1 MQCGNCTEI
10 CEDCGT
16 VCLDCA
22 DTVCQECGKCSGCID
37 EICPECSIC
46 IECAGIMCGECY
58 YCADCAEIICE
69 NCGMYCSDCAVICEE
84 CGQCE
89 NCIDICP
96 DCDKCADCCADA
108 ASEYGC
114 SHGICVNSSE
124 WGSHY
129 CTYGSHC
136 IEDSTEYG
144 HDNSVHWNVCDEGC
158 DVKLNTAPHS
168 FGKGEVTKEAT
179 KSSDGVLTVT
189 CVICGYEK
197 NEAIP
202 KLTGGHTHTYTET
215 VTAPTCTDGGYTTH
229 SCSCGHTWR
238 DNETPA
244 TSHDYQYKYTA
255 DEHWQECTVCHD
267 TTESAS
273 HKLGAWNTVVK
284 PGYTYK
290 GVKQRECKHCG
301 YTLADEIEMLKVPE
315 DKVVITIPSYPATP
329 DPSTPVGGEDD
340 GPSKPGADTEN
351 PGGSTTPATTV
362 KEVLTKGKDNTVPA
376 LPTLPPNENGNIFD
390 GWVDK
395 ETGETVKKGDKITGS
410 IELIPVWK
418 DCGDGKHTD
427 SDGDNNCD
435 ECGYILVKE
444 TKPDDEKKPPETDAP
459 AKNDPQDG
467 DGKAPKS
474 PAGGIIAG
482 IGSAGL
488 VAIVS
493 VAAVLSRKK
502 KKEKSK

>member
-1 MQCGNCTEI
+1 
-10 CEDCGT
+10 
-16 VCLDCA
+16 
-22 DTVCQECGKCSGCID
+22 
-37 EICPECSIC
+37 
-46 IECAGIMCGECY
+46 
-58 YCADCAEIICE
+58 
-69 NCGMYCSDCAVICEE
+69 
-84 CGQCE
+84 
-89 NCIDICP
+89 
-96 DCDKCADCCADA
+96 
-108 ASEYGC
+108 
-114 SHGICVNSSE
+114 
-124 WGSHY
+124 
-129 CTYGSHC
+129 
-136 IEDSTEYG
+136 
-144 HDNSVHWNVCDEGC
+144 
-158 DVKLNTAPHS
+158 
-168 FGKGEVTKEAT
+168 
-179 KSSDGVLTVT
+179 
-189 CVICGYEK
+189 VICGYEK

-301 YTLADEIEMLKVPE
+301 YTLAEEIPMLTVPA
-315 DKVVITIPSYPATP
+315 DKVVITIPDYPETKP
-329 DPSTPVGGEDD
+329 DSGTNPPDGSESTPSAG
-340 GPSKPGADTEN
+340 GADVS
-351 PGGSTTPATTV
+351 GVSVTV
-362 KEVLTKGKDNTVPA
+362 KEVLTKGDDNTVPV
-376 LPTLPPNENGNIFD
+376 LPTLPPTEDGNVFD

-395 ETGETVKKGDKITGS
+395 NTGEPVKKGDKLTGN
-410 IELIPVWK
+410 IELVPVWK
-418 DCGDGKHTD
+418 DCGEGNHTD
-427 SDGDNNCD
+427 SDTDEICD

-444 TKPDDEKKPPETDAP
+444 TKPDDEKEPPETDAP